1 MNALRTLPKVDKCLT
16 HPLLEGCNA
25 TLVMK
30 IARAHIEELR
40 QALIHKEIETFDEE
54 TLMRE
59 IKEAYDAL
67 FEPSLKPLINA
78 TGVILHTN
86 MGRSLISKN
95 SLERASNVICNYQI
109 WSTI

>member
-16 HPLLEGCNA
+16 HPLFEGCNA

-54 TLMRE
+54 
-59 IKEAYDAL
+59 
-67 FEPSLKPLINA
+67 S
-78 TGVILHTN
+78 
-86 MGRSLISKN
+86 
-95 SLERASNVICNYQI
+95 
-109 WSTI
+109 